1 MSFPC
6 SLVSCA
12 GCLTHLGILIDL
24 DLLLGARRGA
34 GHVNLR
40 HHGERERE
48 RDKARSLAQ
57 ELRQSKPDDWG
68 DGRRAG
74 RRPSRAVTVP
84 HRSSTPA
91 ILLVVVDDPHLHV
104 VVRSSVWVGC
114 ARRVAL
120 LLWLLDPL
128 DLWAPPSFLFFLFLS
143 LVCRN
148 QVLRDSAGRPGGRG
162 GGGSYLSPKMGKQP
176 IFLDFSIKNENVFRQ
191 RFQRSK
197 INTLWTTSL
206 AAGRSS
212 GLSDSISMTR
222 PAS

>member
-1 MSFPC
+1 MGWGGSGQRAGKKKKKKQVPGLVSFPC

-40 HHGERERE
+40 HHGEKERG
-48 RDKARSLAQ
+48 KARSLAQ

-128 DLWAPPSFLFFLFLS
+128 DLWAPPPFLFFLFFPSCVEIRSCGIPLADPAAEAAAEVTS
-143 LVCRN
+143 R
-148 QVLRDSAGRPGGRG
+148 R
-162 GGGSYLSPKMGKQP
+162 KWE
-176 IFLDFSIKNENVFRQ
+176 FLDFSITTKMIFNVP
-191 RFQRSK
+191 RS
-197 INTLWTTSL
+197 TPFGRPPWLPDGPL
-206 AAGRSS
+206 A
-212 GLSDSISMTR
+212 
-222 PAS
+222 

>member
-1 MSFPC
+1 MC
-6 SLVSCA
+6 RSLVLWSRA
-12 GCLTHLGILIDL
+12 QAASLTLESSSTLICFWAPVEGQATLTCGI
-24 DLLLGARRGA
+24 A
-34 GHVNLR
+34 
-40 HHGERERE
+40 ERERE

-128 DLWAPPSFLFFLFLS
+128 DPWAPPFFFFPSCVEIRSCGIPLADPAAEAAAEVTS
-143 LVCRN
+143 RRKWENN
-148 QVLRDSAGRPGGRG
+148 Q
-162 GGGSYLSPKMGKQP
+162 Y
-176 IFLDFSIKNENVFRQ
+176 FST
-191 RFQRSK
+191 FQ
-197 INTLWTTSL
+197 
-206 AAGRSS
+206 
-212 GLSDSISMTR
+212 
-222 PAS
+222 

>member
-1 MSFPC
+1 MC
-6 SLVSCA
+6 RSLVLWSRA
-12 GCLTHLGILIDL
+12 QAASLTLESSSTLICFWAPVEGQATLTCGI
-24 DLLLGARRGA
+24 A
-34 GHVNLR
+34 
-40 HHGERERE
+40 ERERE

>member
-1 MSFPC
+1 MC
-6 SLVSCA
+6 RSLVLWSRA
-12 GCLTHLGILIDL
+12 QAASLTLESSSTLICFWAPVEGQATLTCGIT
-24 DLLLGARRGA
+24 
-34 GHVNLR
+34 
-40 HHGERERE
+40 ERERE

-128 DLWAPPSFLFFLFLS
+128 DPWAPPSFLFFLFLS

-176 IFLDFSIKNENVFRQ
+176 IFLDFSIKNENVCSDNVFNVP
-191 RFQRSK
+191 RS
-197 INTLWTTSL
+197 TPFARPPWLPDGPL
-206 AAGRSS
+206 A
-212 GLSDSISMTR
+212 
-222 PAS
+222 

>member
-1 MSFPC
+1 MICFWAP
-6 SLVSCA
+6 VEGQA
-12 GCLTHLGILIDL
+12 TLTCGITE
-24 DLLLGARRGA
+24 R
-34 GHVNLR
+34 
-40 HHGERERE
+40 ERERE

-128 DLWAPPSFLFFLFLS
+128 DLWAPPPFLFFLFFPSCVEIRSCGIPLADPAAEAAAEVTS
-143 LVCRN
+143 R
-148 QVLRDSAGRPGGRG
+148 R
-162 GGGSYLSPKMGKQP
+162 KWE
-176 IFLDFSIKNENVFRQ
+176 FLDFSITTKMIFNVP
-191 RFQRSK
+191 RS
-197 INTLWTTSL
+197 TPFGRPPWLPDGPL
-206 AAGRSS
+206 A
-212 GLSDSISMTR
+212 
-222 PAS
+222 

>member
-1 MSFPC
+1 MGGVRVSEPAKQKNKNKRSQDPLVSFP

-40 HHGERERE
+40 HHGEKE

-128 DLWAPPSFLFFLFLS
+128 DLWAPPFFFFFPSCVEIRSCGIPLADPAAEAAAEVTS
-143 LVCRN
+143 RRKWEEH
-148 QVLRDSAGRPGGRG
+148 QH
-162 GGGSYLSPKMGKQP
+162 
-176 IFLDFSIKNENVFRQ
+176 FSTF
-191 RFQRSK
+191 
-197 INTLWTTSL
+197 
-206 AAGRSS
+206 
-212 GLSDSISMTR
+212 
-222 PAS
+222 P